1 MSALNN
7 NLEAKYILELKKIVE
22 DFLKTEDV
30 KIFLFGSRARQ
41 DHNLFSDVDIGVF
54 PGDESARRKIIFL
67 KERIEESNIPYKVE
81 FVNLKEVSY
90 DFKNE
95 ILKDAI
101 SWKG

>member
-1 MSALNN
+1 MGALNN
-7 NLEAKYILELKKIVE
+7 NLEDKYILELKKVVK

-54 PGDESARRKIIFL
+54 PGDKSAWRKIMFL

-81 FVNLKEVSY
+81 FVNLKEVSD

-95 ILKDAI
+95 VLKDAI
-101 SWKG
+101 SWNG

>member
-1 MSALNN
+1 M
-7 NLEAKYILELKKIVE
+7 
-22 DFLKTEDV
+22 

-54 PGDESARRKIIFL
+54 PRDKSAWRKIIFL

-81 FVNLKEVSY
+81 FVNLKEGSD

-101 SWKG
+101 SWNG

>member
-1 MSALNN
+1 MNALNN
-7 NLEAKYILELKKIVE
+7 NLEDKYVRELKKIVK

-30 KIFLFGSRARQ
+30 KVFLFGSRARQ

-54 PGDESARRKIIFL
+54 PADKSAWRKIVFL

-81 FVNLKEVSY
+81 FVNLKEVSD

>member
-1 MSALNN
+1 MGALNN
-7 NLEAKYILELKKIVE
+7 NFEDKYILELKKIVK

-54 PGDESARRKIIFL
+54 PGDKSAWRKIMFL
-67 KERIEESNIPYKVE
+67 KERIEESNIPYRVE
-81 FVNLKEVSY
+81 FVNLKEVSD

-95 ILKDAI
+95 VLKDAI
-101 SWKG
+101 SWNG